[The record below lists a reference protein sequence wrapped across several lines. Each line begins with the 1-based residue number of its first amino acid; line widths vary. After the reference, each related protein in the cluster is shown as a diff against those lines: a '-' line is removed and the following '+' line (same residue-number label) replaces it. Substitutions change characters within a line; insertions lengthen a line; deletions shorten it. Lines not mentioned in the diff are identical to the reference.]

1 MKTKTI
7 ETIGKMDPSLVA
19 IINRNRLRMTPAE
32 LALSDAYIESLKIYD
47 AMYIDHRLVY
57 NGLALK

>member
-19 IINRNRLRMTPAE
+19 IINRNRLRMTSAE

-47 AMYIDHRLVY
+47 AMYIDPQLVY